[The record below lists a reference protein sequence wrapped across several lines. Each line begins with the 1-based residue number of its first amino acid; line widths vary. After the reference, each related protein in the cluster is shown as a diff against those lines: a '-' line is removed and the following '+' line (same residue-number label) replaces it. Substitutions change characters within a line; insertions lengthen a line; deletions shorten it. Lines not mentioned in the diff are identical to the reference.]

1 MATPTRRSRRAQG
14 LDSGVVFSKV
24 ATMSQRSAM
33 PNFTERLSVQT
44 VHDDSVEITPT
55 NKRKAK
61 GKKAEA
67 SRADVIW
74 DLVDDVR

>member
-1 MATPTRRSRRAQG
+1 
-14 LDSGVVFSKV
+14 
-24 ATMSQRSAM
+24 M